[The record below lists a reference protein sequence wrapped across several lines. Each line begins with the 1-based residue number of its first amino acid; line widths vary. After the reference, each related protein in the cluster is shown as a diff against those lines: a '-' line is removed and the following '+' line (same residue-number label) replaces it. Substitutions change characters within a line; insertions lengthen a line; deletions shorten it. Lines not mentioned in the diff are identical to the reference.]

1 MYFRYLHPHSHSPL
15 YLLQPVSGA
24 DVLTNIL
31 DAVLV
36 RHAFAQVANEYA
48 KRSHVFT
55 LTLITG
61 ASYLIQAEYVW
72 YRVVVGPLL

>member
-1 MYFRYLHPHSHSPL
+1 M
-15 YLLQPVSGA
+15 
-24 DVLTNIL
+24 LTNIL

-61 ASYLIQAEYVW
+61 ASYLIQAEYVR
-72 YRVVVGPLL
+72 YRVVVGPLR